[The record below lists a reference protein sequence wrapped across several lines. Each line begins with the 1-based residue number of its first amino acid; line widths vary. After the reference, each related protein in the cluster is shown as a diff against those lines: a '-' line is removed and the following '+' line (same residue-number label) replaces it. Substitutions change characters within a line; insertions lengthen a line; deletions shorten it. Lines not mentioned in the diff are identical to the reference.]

1 MATQNNKRSTN
12 QKAARWAYGLFFSG
26 AALAGIGFYGVGGNA
41 GMLMVLAGSALILLS
56 IIPAIIAFPWIL
68 NFG

>member
-1 MATQNNKRSTN
+1 MTTQAKKQSTT

-26 AALAGIGFYGVGGNA
+26 AALAGIGFYGIGGNI

-56 IIPAIIAFPWIL
+56 IIPAIIAFPHIPTL
-68 NFG
+68 G